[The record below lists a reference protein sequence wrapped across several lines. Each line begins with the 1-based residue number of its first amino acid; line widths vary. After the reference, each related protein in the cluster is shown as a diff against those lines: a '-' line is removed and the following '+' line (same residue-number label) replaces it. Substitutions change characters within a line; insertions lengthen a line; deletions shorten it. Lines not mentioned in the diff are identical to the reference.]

1 MLRTIP
7 SRAGRSRLLAVGL
20 GVLLLAGMTLAG
32 SSDAF
37 AVPAWATSQV
47 SSAMCK
53 GSIMHL
59 VATGCVAAAYERVYT
74 VLMAPKILE
83 DVAAAYQ
90 RELPA
95 GAKSNLVVTPMGSNG
110 RYTVDWKGERADV
123 RDVWRQTDTNNFFE
137 GGYIITGRRSFGSFE
152 TVMNLHLQRSAA
164 GQADFRADVLI
175 YPHNGL
181 IRFIFNN
188 LLSVEAYFRTTM
200 DEMSADIRRV
210 CTSLCQANTVP
221 TAAAP

>member
-1 MLRTIP
+1 MSRTIP
-7 SRAGRSRLLAVGL
+7 FLAGRTRLLAAGV
-20 GVLLLAGMTLAG
+20 GVLLLAGMTWAD
-32 SSDAF
+32 SADAF
-37 AVPAWATSQV
+37 VVPTWATSQV

-53 GSIMHL
+53 GSTLHL
-59 VATGCVAAAYERVYT
+59 VATGCVAVAYERVYT
-74 VLMAPKILE
+74 VLMAPTILE

-95 GAKSNLVVTPMGSNG
+95 GAKPDLVVIPLGSNG
-110 RYTVDWKGERADV
+110 HYTVVWKGDPADV

-137 GGYIITGRRSFGSFE
+137 GGYIITGRRYFGAFE

-181 IRFIFNN
+181 IRFIFSN
-188 LLSVEAYFRTTM
+188 LLSVEDYFRTTM
-200 DEMSADIRRV
+200 DEMSAEIRHI

-221 TAAAP
+221 AAAP